1 MAKLLGGTR
10 IYGSATIDTNLTVG
24 GTIGAAN
31 FSNSSVAYHAE
42 LGNGG
47 NAGRGVTAGYSG
59 GSYGGVGYNVVHTAT
74 SAQYTKPLADYSS
87 YLNFNSGG
95 FQLLT
100 SANQTASPSSNI
112 TLAQVANISRDSILT
127 LGPGNGTVTP
137 SITTGNDAYT
147 GQIQGTW
154 SLTGTS
160 KMQATYA
167 DLAEYYE
174 GDQDYEVGTVL
185 VFGGNKEV
193 TTTTTANDRRIAG
206 VVSATGAYIMNEKC
220 PGAKICIALQGR
232 VPVKVI
238 GQVAKGDILVTSETP
253 GYAIV
258 NNDPKVGTV
267 IGKAIYAKEDLGL
280 GTVEVSIGR
289 T

>member
-24 GTIGAAN
+24 GTLGAAN
-31 FSNSSVAYHAE
+31 FSSSSSSFHAE

-59 GSYGGVGYNVVHTAT
+59 SAYGGVGYNITHTST
-74 SAQYTKPLADYSS
+74 SSSYTKPLTDQSS
-87 YLNFNSGG
+87 YLRFDNGG
-95 FQLLT
+95 FVFLT
-100 SANQTASPSSNI
+100 NTSTVASPSVAVAL
-112 TLAQVANISRDSILT
+112 TQVGRINNSGVLI
-127 LGPGNGTVTP
+127 LGPGDGTGSP
-137 SITTGNDAYT
+137 SLSTGNDAYT
-147 GQIQGTW
+147 GTIQGTW
-154 SLTGTS
+154 SLSGTS

-185 VFGGNKEV
+185 VFGGDKEV